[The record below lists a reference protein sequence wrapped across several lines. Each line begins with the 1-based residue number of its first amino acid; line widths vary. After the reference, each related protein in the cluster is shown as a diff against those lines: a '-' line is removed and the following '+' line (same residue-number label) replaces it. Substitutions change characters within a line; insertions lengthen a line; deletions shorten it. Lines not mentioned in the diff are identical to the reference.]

1 MKIYMIKQIYKNI
14 IIKEYVHTII
24 TLIDLILYCYRLNL
38 PSLKYNLCFYTIIY
52 KYNVYLKSYL

>member
-1 MKIYMIKQIYKNI
+1 MIKQIYKNI

>member
-24 TLIDLILYCYRLNL
+24 TLIDLILYC
-38 PSLKYNLCFYTIIY
+38 
-52 KYNVYLKSYL
+52 